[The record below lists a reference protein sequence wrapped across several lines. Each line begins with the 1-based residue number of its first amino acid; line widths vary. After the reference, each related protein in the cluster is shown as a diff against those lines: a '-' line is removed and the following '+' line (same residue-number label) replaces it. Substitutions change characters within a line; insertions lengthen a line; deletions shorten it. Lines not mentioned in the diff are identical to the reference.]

1 MLLAIDVVLLPDF
14 CSRFCGESTEW
25 KLQQLDDKLNDLL
38 SGKSAQFDLNCS
50 PKKSNSTFTMAPVK
64 DALFALKVVGPML
77 LPNVYCPWREVEGQF
92 RPICGHILPMQFSR
106 TEVFVAV
113 RECCELGLND
123 TTSKTQTARSE
134 N

>member
-1 MLLAIDVVLLPDF
+1 MLLAIAVVLLPDF
-14 CSRFCGESTEW
+14 CCRFCGESTEW

-92 RPICGHILPMQFSR
+92 RFVGISFRCSSVVQRFLLPFGN
-106 TEVFVAV
+106 AV
-113 RECCELGLND
+113 NLV
-123 TTSKTQTARSE
+123 
-134 N
+134 